1 MFLKSFSPGDNNNS
15 YSHAA
20 FLQYASRKWI
30 LSFQEEYVNKNY
42 SAEVGYVP
50 RKNYIKLNPNC
61 RLSFFPCKKRP
72 RIKSWA
78 TL

>member
-1 MFLKSFSPGDNNNS
+1 MFLKSFSPGENDNS

-30 LSFQEEYVNKNY
+30 LSFQQEYVDKNY

-50 RKNYIKLNPNC
+50 RNNYVKLNPLC
-61 RLSFFPCKKRP
+61 RLSVFPAKKGKC
-72 RIKSWA
+72 IKSWA